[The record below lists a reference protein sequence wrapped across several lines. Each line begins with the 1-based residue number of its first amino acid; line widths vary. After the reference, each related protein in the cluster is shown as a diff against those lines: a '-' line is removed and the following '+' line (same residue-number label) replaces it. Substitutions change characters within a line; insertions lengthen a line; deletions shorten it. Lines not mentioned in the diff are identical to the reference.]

1 MATAVLGMQ
10 WGDEGKGKITHL
22 LAKQADMVVR
32 FNGGPNAGHTMID
45 RGVKFGTHQIPA
57 GAFYSD
63 TCCVLASG
71 MVVDMWVLR
80 EEYEAISN
88 HLGREPQLLISETAH
103 LILPYH
109 RILEELEGSG
119 ARIGTTRRG
128 IGTAYRDKAARV
140 GIRAGDLLHPQ
151 RLCDKL
157 SHRLDL
163 LKRMWPA
170 SSEIASLSA
179 ESLSETLLAASQP
192 FLESITDAS
201 AAIRLALKEGKQVI
215 FEGAQGALL
224 DLDFGTYPYVTSS
237 STTLAGLGNAIG
249 IPFPQVEQRIGVV
262 KAYTTRVGEGPFPT
276 ELADEEGGKQL
287 REQGGEFGVT
297 TGRPRRCGWLDLVAL
312 RHAAALNDPTRLG
325 ITKLDV
331 LSGMAE
337 IKVCRAYRLRGSK
350 ITDFP
355 HGRGEELALC
365 EPIYETFSGWDEEIR
380 NVRKLEEL
388 PQAARDYLEVVTQ
401 EVGVPIGLVSVG
413 PAPEETI
420 VPGFDS
426 HEGACY
432 NHALD
437 Q

>member
-1 MATAVLGMQ
+1 MATAVFGMQ

-32 FNGGPNAGHTMID
+32 FNGGPNAGHTVID
-45 RGVKFGTHQIPA
+45 HGVKFGTHQIPT
-57 GAFYSD
+57 GAFYPD

-80 EEYEAISN
+80 EEYEAISH
-88 HLGREPQLLISETAH
+88 HLGREPQLLISGSAH

-140 GIRAGDLLHPQ
+140 GIRAGDLSHPQ
-151 RLCDKL
+151 LLGDKL

-163 LKRMWPA
+163 LKRIWPA
-170 SSEIASLSA
+170 SSEISSLSV

-192 FLESITDAS
+192 FLESITDTS
-201 AAIRLALKEGKQVI
+201 AAIGLALKEKKQVI

-249 IPFPQVEQRIGVV
+249 IPSPQVEHRIGVT
-262 KAYTTRVGEGPFPT
+262 KAYTTRVGGGPFPT
-276 ELADEEGGKQL
+276 ETSGEIGARLQEKGE
-287 REQGGEFGVT
+287 EFGVT

-312 RHAAALNDPTRLG
+312 RHAAALNDPTGLAV
-325 ITKLDV
+325 TKLDV
-331 LSGMAE
+331 LSGIRG

-355 HGRGEELALC
+355 HGRGEELSLC
-365 EPIYETFSGWDEEIR
+365 EPVYETLPGWDEEIR
-380 NVRKLEEL
+380 DARKVEEL
-388 PQAARDYLEVVTQ
+388 PQAARDYLKIVTQ
-401 EVGVPIGLVSVG
+401 EVGVPIAFVSIG
-413 PAPEETI
+413 PTPEETI
-420 VPGFDS
+420 VTDFDS
-426 HEGACY
+426 
-432 NHALD
+432 
-437 Q
+437 